1 MDSSW
6 IIPLDAC
13 AAGGV
18 LDYDAAAYLIDQP
31 ARFVGH
37 PQLESLPST
46 QTPLLLP
53 PNTKIKG
60 ELQEDCFGAPS
71 SLINNPSWK
80 KWLFG
85 GLIAGGIGLL
95 TFKKFGKLGN
105 IFKPKATSSASTTST
120 AGIGTKFKMPD
131 FSKIGTS
138 IKNIAVKIWNYIK
151 KPFEFIAKKLKK

>member
-1 MDSSW
+1 MTNW
-6 IIPLDAC
+6 ITPLDAC

-46 QTPLLLP
+46 ETPLLLP

-60 ELQEDCFGAPS
+60 ELKEDCFGAPS

-85 GLIAGGIGLL
+85 GLIAGGIGFLAL
-95 TFKKFGKLGN
+95 GKLGKLGK
-105 IFKPKATSSASTTST
+105 IFKPKAATASVGTTA
-120 AGIGTKFKMPD
+120 AGAGSKIKMPD
-131 FSKIGTS
+131 FSKFGTA
-138 IKNIAVKIWNYIK
+138 IKNFAKKIWGYIK
-151 KPFEFIAKKLKK
+151 KPFEFIIGKFKK

>member
-1 MDSSW
+1 MTNW
-6 IIPLDAC
+6 ITPLDAC

-37 PQLESLPST
+37 PKFEDMPST
-46 QTPLLLP
+46 EAPLLLP

-60 ELQEDCFGAPS
+60 ELKEDCFGAPS

-85 GLIAGGIGLL
+85 GLIVGGIGLL
-95 TFKKFGKLGN
+95 TLGKMGKLPKLSA
-105 IFKPKATSSASTTST
+105 IFKSKPSASAT
-120 AGIGTKFKMPD
+120 AGTGTKFKMPD
-131 FSKIGTS
+131 FSKFGTS
-138 IKNIAVKIWNYIK
+138 VKNFVKKVWGYIK
-151 KPFEFIAKKLKK
+151 KPFELVIKKFKK